1 MLSLLFFPI
10 AINPVALE
18 TQARGPSPV
27 SGYQVIATGERLDP
41 PVQVPWR
48 LPNTALA
55 LTAPGDR
62 GAVSRLLSELAQ
74 LGPNWDGY
82 GADPIAGSCIDQTRV
97 LLDLLPAAIPSP
109 EVTPNPNGTLTLDWE
124 TGDQAL
130 SLELG
135 ATRFTSFWESRR
147 GTKTD
152 EGALGAALPEF
163 VASALAAMFPDL
175 KQTPSIS
182 QELMLHAE
190 GNTRL
195 LAA

>member
-1 MLSLLFFPI
+1 MLSMLFFPI

-18 TQARGPSPV
+18 AQARGPSPV

-55 LTAPGDR
+55 LDTPGDR

-97 LLDLLPAAIPSP
+97 LLDLLPAAIPSMITRP
-109 EVTPNPNGTLTLDWE
+109 KGSGQIDVNKNIS
-124 TGDQAL
+124 AL
-130 SLELG
+130 S
-135 ATRFTSFWESRR
+135 
-147 GTKTD
+147 
-152 EGALGAALPEF
+152 
-163 VASALAAMFPDL
+163 
-175 KQTPSIS
+175 
-182 QELMLHAE
+182 
-190 GNTRL
+190 
-195 LAA
+195 